1 MRRVVITND
10 VVSFA
15 FVDEEAQI
23 DHIPFAEI
31 SNVKEMVDAGEDTSD
46 DEGMFSH
53 VMQIATRDDG
63 YNSGRIYYLSTSSK
77 DQLDELMKELRT
89 KAKKAR
95 MHAEA
100 RTGFQ
105 RLQQKVRR
113 RYESGIFQGLMA
125 LLIAGVNFARQ
136 AHSQVYCPPFAEGT
150 PNRDQ

>member
-1 MRRVVITND
+1 MRRVVITKE

-31 SNVKEMVDAGEDTSD
+31 TNIKEMLDAGEDTGE
-46 DEGMFSH
+46 DEGMYAH
-53 VMQIATRDDG
+53 VMQIATRDEG

-77 DQLDELMKELRT
+77 DELDQLMKELRA
-89 KAKKAR
+89 KAKYAR
-95 MHAEA
+95 RNAEA

-105 RLQQKVRR
+105 RLQLKVRR

-125 LLIAGVNFARQ
+125 ILIAGVFF
-136 AHSQVYCPPFAEGT
+136 CMPFPAT
-150 PNRDQ
+150 MSL